1 MTDPSVLERA
11 AALFNQKL
19 FFECHDLL
27 EEAWAEERGEEKAF
41 LRALIHI
48 SVGLYHLG
56 AGNPQGAV
64 NLLSSGVEGLEPFP
78 GRHHGLDVTA
88 LAETARLCLG
98 KAERALAGEEVSWGA
113 SDVPT
118 MSLDA
123 VGNGNGLD

>member
-1 MTDPSVLERA
+1 MTDPAVLERA

-27 EEAWAEERGEEKAF
+27 EEAWAEEHGEEKAF

-48 SVGLYHLG
+48 SVGLYHLA

-78 GRHHGLDVTA
+78 ARHHGLDVAA
-88 LAETARLCLG
+88 LREKARLCLG
-98 KAERALAGEEVSWGA
+98 KAEGSLEGDEVSWGA

-118 MSLDA
+118 MSLDTA
-123 VGNGNGLD
+123 EKGLG